1 MIFIKIKKTV
11 RLRTLKSHMRIVSE
25 SNMMIFL
32 DKSPNVTTEDV
43 KQVYK
48 NRYF

>member
-1 MIFIKIKKTV
+1 
-11 RLRTLKSHMRIVSE
+11 MRIVSE
-25 SNMMIFL
+25 SDTMIFL
-32 DKSPNVTTEDV
+32 DKSPNVTTEDA